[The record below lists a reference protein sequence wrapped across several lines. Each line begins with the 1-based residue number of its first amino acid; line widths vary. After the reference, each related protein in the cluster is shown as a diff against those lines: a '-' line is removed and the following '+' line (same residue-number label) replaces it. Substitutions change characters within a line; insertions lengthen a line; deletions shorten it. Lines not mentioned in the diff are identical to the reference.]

1 MSVRLQIIIII
12 CMLSVLLCIFNLV
25 RHKRLDFKFAIG
37 WILIDLCIIVLA
49 VCPVI
54 LTKIAKLV
62 GIASPV
68 NMLFFF
74 GFCFSVAIIFA
85 LSMTV
90 SKLTERLK
98 KLSQE
103 IAIIRKDMYD
113 NYRGIDGKGIDNGGK
128 E

>member
-1 MSVRLQIIIII
+1 MSFRLQIIIIVSMI
-12 CMLSVLLCIFNLV
+12 LILLYIFNLM
-25 RHKRLDFKFAIG
+25 RKKRLDFKFAIG
-37 WILIDLCIIVLA
+37 WILIDICIIILSVR
-49 VCPVI
+49 PVI
-54 LTKIAKLV
+54 LEKIAKLL

-90 SKLTERLK
+90 SKLTDRVK

-113 NYRGIDGKGIDNGGK
+113 NYNKIRKG
-128 E
+128 

>member
-1 MSVRLQIIIII
+1 MSVRLQIIIIV
-12 CMLSVLLCIFNLV
+12 CMLSVLLYIFNLM

-37 WILIDLCIIVLA
+37 WIFIEICIMALA

-54 LTKIAKLV
+54 LTKIAKLI

-85 LSMTV
+85 MSMTI
-90 SKLTERLK
+90 SKLTDRVK

-113 NYRGIDGKGIDNGGK
+113 NFNDVRGD
-128 E
+128 

>member
-1 MSVRLQIIIII
+1 MSVRLQIIIIV
-12 CMLSVLLCIFNLV
+12 CMLSVLLYIFNLM

-37 WILIDLCIIVLA
+37 WIFIDICIMALA

-54 LTKIAKLV
+54 LTKIAKLI

-85 LSMTV
+85 LSMTI
-90 SKLTERLK
+90 SKLTDRVK

-113 NYRGIDGKGIDNGGK
+113 NFNDVRGD
-128 E
+128 

>member
-1 MSVRLQIIIII
+1 MSFKLQIIIIV
-12 CMLSVLLCIFNLV
+12 CMLIVLLYIFKLMKA
-25 RHKRLDFKFAIG
+25 KRLDFKFALG
-37 WILIDLCIIVLA
+37 WIFVDICII
-49 VCPVI
+49 I
-54 LTKIAKLV
+54 LSVQPAILEKIAKLV

-85 LSMTV
+85 LSMAI
-90 SKLTERLK
+90 SRLTDRVK

-113 NYRGIDGKGIDNGGK
+113 NYNRIEGIKDDIKQL
-128 E
+128 